1 MGSSK
6 FDHIK
11 VDIPKEGKDET
22 RNIPD
27 PDNYSLD
34 QQEIIRFGQDT
45 QHRRMLIIWMMIV
58 VSSWLLF
65 VLFLTIFNKILC
77 INTSDNVL
85 IALLATTTIN
95 VLGLS
100 KIILTG
106 LFGNNRRRRYIN
118 GQTQKYT

>member
-34 QQEIIRFGQDT
+34 QQEN
-45 QHRRMLIIWMMIV
+45 
-58 VSSWLLF
+58 
-65 VLFLTIFNKILC
+65 NKIR
-77 INTSDNVL
+77 S
-85 IALLATTTIN
+85 
-95 VLGLS
+95 
-100 KIILTG
+100 
-106 LFGNNRRRRYIN
+106 RYAAQAYAHYMDDDCCKFVVAFCAIPDYI
-118 GQTQKYT
+118 Q